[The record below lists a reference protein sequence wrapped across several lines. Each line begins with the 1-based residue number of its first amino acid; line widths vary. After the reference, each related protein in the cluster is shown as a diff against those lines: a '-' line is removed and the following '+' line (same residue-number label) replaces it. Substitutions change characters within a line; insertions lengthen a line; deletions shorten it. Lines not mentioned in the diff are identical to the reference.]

1 MTNFEKIK
9 NMSLEELADTIS
21 NELIDCDSCP
31 IREFHVLHN
40 YDTSDEL
47 ETCAGI
53 WKQWLKSEVEE
64 WEAL

>member
-9 NMSLEELADTIS
+9 DMSLEELADTMA

-40 YDTSDEL
+40 YDTSYEL
-47 ETCAGI
+47 MTCADI
-53 WKQWLKSEVEE
+53 WEKWLKSEVKE
-64 WEAL
+64 

>member
-9 NMSLEELADTIS
+9 NMSVEELADIMS
-21 NELIDCDSCP
+21 NAIANCDWCP
-31 IREFHVLHN
+31 IREFHVLRN
-40 YDTSDEL
+40 NDTSDEF

-64 WEAL
+64 